1 MELNEL
7 KLICA
12 GNLINLRTRE
22 GMTQA
27 ELGAKLNYSDK
38 NISKWERG
46 EALPDAFALTRIA
59 EIFGVTVDYIL
70 TAHDKVEV
78 VEGMP
83 VEDNSPTYRASVVIA
98 IAVLSILTSALTA
111 FVILWLFGNIEW
123 RIFLIG
129 LSLSLLVALVLDGVF
144 YKWKG
149 ASYITAAFVLSL
161 FVLIYFAVTEANIWQ
176 VFLISVPAVALVFLA
191 GNVRKKPKKTEKNNT
206 K

>member
-7 KLICA
+7 KLVCA

-70 TAHDKVEV
+70 TAHDKVEIA
-78 VEGMP
+78 EGMP
-83 VEDNSPTYRASVVIA
+83 VEDNSPTYRASIIIA
-98 IAVLSILTSALTA
+98 IAVLSIMTAALTA
-111 FVILWLFGNIEW
+111 FVILWLYGKPEW

-129 LSLSLLVALVLDGVF
+129 LSLSLLIALVLDGVF

-149 ASYITAAFVLSL
+149 GACVISAFVLSL
-161 FVLIYFAVTEANIWQ
+161 FLLIYFAVPEANMWQ
-176 VFLISVPAVALVFLA
+176 IFLISVPAVALVFLA
-191 GNVRKKPKKTEKNNT
+191 HNVRKKPKKAEKKQT